1 MHFILKGRVGIIIAL
16 EDQRS
21 VRVRSLGPRTTI
33 GEMGLLGRR
42 TRSATVEAEVTTILY
57 ELRIDAYERIKSEHP
72 AVSHAL
78 LNYVVAVMSER
89 LSFANRVIGI
99 LQR

>member
-1 MHFILKGRVGIIIAL
+1 MHFILKGRVGIIVKL
-16 EDQRS
+16 EGGKS

-33 GEMGLLGRR
+33 GEMGLLSRR
-42 TRSATVEAEVTTILY
+42 PRSASIEAEVATILY
-57 ELRIDAYERIKSEHP
+57 ELRIEAYGRIQQENPS
-72 AVSHAL
+72 VSHAL

-89 LSFANRVIGI
+89 LSFANRVIGV